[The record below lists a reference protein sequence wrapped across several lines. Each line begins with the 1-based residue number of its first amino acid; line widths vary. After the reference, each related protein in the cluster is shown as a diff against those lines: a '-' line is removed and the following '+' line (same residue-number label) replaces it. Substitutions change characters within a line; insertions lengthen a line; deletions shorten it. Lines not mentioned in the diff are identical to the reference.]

1 MCIGEEGGK
10 IQSLV
15 LKCSRSGKVSE
26 KKETAKTTERRRLV
40 AEKGKSSLDWL
51 HSRLLFKSDL

>member
-26 KKETAKTTERRRLV
+26 KKETPRPLREDAWWQKK
-40 AEKGKSSLDWL
+40 ANPP
-51 HSRLLFKSDL
+51 